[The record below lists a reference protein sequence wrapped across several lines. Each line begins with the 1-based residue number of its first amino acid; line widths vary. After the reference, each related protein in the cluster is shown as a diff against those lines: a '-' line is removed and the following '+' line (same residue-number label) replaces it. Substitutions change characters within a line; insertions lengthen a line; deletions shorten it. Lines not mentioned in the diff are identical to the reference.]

1 MIGSCGAMIVQLVTR
16 QLSCKLK
23 VGSHKTM
30 SNLELFRLSLQ
41 KEGGEQ
47 EGDLDVAVVPEK
59 TRLAPPPMYQ
69 VLLLNDDFTPM
80 DFVVEVLEK
89 FFSMPEGK
97 ATQIMLM
104 VHTQGKAVCGL
115 YSKDVAETKA
125 QQVNEY
131 SRENDHPLLCKTEK
145 AD

>member
-1 MIGSCGAMIVQLVTR
+1 MIVLLVTR
-16 QLSCKLK
+16 QLSCTLK

-41 KEGGEQ
+41 KEGEEQ

-104 VHTQGKAVCGL
+104 VHTQGKAVCGV

>member
-1 MIGSCGAMIVQLVTR
+1 MSVLLVTR

-41 KEGGEQ
+41 KEGEEH

-104 VHTQGKAVCGL
+104 VHTQGKAVCGV

>member
-1 MIGSCGAMIVQLVTR
+1 MKI
-16 QLSCKLK
+16 
-23 VGSHKTM
+23 GSHKTM
-30 SNLELFRLSLQ
+30 SNFEPFRLSLEQ
-41 KEGGEQ
+41 DGEEHGG
-47 EGDLDVAVVPEK
+47 GLDVAVVPEK
-59 TRLAPPPMYQ
+59 TRLSPPPMYQ

-97 ATQIMLM
+97 ANQIMLM
-104 VHTQGKAVCGL
+104 VHTQGKAVCGVF
-115 YSKDVAETKA
+115 SKDIAETKA

>member
-1 MIGSCGAMIVQLVTR
+1 MIVLLVTR

-30 SNLELFRLSLQ
+30 SNLELFRLSLE
-41 KEGGEQ
+41 KEGEEQ

-97 ATQIMLM
+97 ATQTMLM
-104 VHTQGKAVCGL
+104 VHTQGKAVCGV

>member
-1 MIGSCGAMIVQLVTR
+1 
-16 QLSCKLK
+16 
-23 VGSHKTM
+23 M
-30 SNLELFRLSLQ
+30 SNLELFRLSLER
-41 KEGGEQ
+41 EGEEQ
-47 EGDLDVAVVPEK
+47 DGGLDVAVVPEK
-59 TRLAPPPMYQ
+59 TRLSPPSMFQ

-97 ATQIMLM
+97 ATQTMLM
-104 VHTQGKAVCGL
+104 VHTQGKAVCGV

-131 SRENDHPLLCKTEK
+131 SRENDHPLQCKAEK